1 MSSFDNHGKEKD
13 NPRWRHPVCSLDTDV
28 TTLTP
33 ASHLCLWC
41 HMGFE
46 EFQSSISVTGY
57 WIDDAQQ
64 HINKYHS
71 SNPAEEI
78 VRRSWWLQFQLKQLG
93 YELPNKEA

>member
-1 MSSFDNHGKEKD
+1 MSSFLYHAKEKD
-13 NPRWRHPVCSLDTDV
+13 KPRWRHPVCALEDDV
-28 TTLTP
+28 TVLTP
-33 ASHLCLWC
+33 ESHLCLFC

-57 WIDDAQQ
+57 WIGDLQQ
-64 HINKYHS
+64 GINKYKS

-93 YELPNKEA
+93 YEVPKEEE